1 MAETTKHVPNLNIK
15 SFFSILKTR
24 KTIAFTYVFMLAFV
38 SLTVFL
44 AFSPSSNASSPWF
57 TNIFTT
63 KTSTFDSSKSH
74 LSSIFSFFFHNTTTS
89 SSSFSSSTFSNTFS
103 NTSRSNS
110 NTFQSSNS
118 NTTTF
123 KPTHVGNKTQNS
135 LNPSK
140 DAVSTTNKT
149 SSHVSDEV
157 KHQKKENQTASMK
170 DEIHMMESLMKCD
183 FFDGKWVKDESYPLY
198 KPGSCNLIDEQ
209 FSCINNGRPDKDYQK
224 LKWKPKGCSLP
235 RLETFD
241 EFIIIST
248 RFLISIRIWVESNS
262 IAAKLN
268 IFVGL
273 VRRGLDIRSVT
284 QVV

>member
-1 MAETTKHVPNLNIK
+1 MAESIKHVTHLNIK
-15 SFFSILKTR
+15 SFSSILKTR
-24 KTIAFTYVFMLAFV
+24 KTIAFTYAFMLAFV

-63 KTSTFDSSKSH
+63 KTSTFDSS
-74 LSSIFSFFFHNTTTS
+74 IFSFFFHNTTTS
-89 SSSFSSSTFSNTFS
+89 SSTFSNTFG

-110 NTFQSSNS
+110 NTFQSSKS

-123 KPTHVGNKTQNS
+123 KATHVGNKTQNS
-135 LNPSK
+135 LNTSK
-140 DAVSTTNKT
+140 DAVSTTNQT
-149 SSHVSDEV
+149 SSHVLDEG
-157 KHQKKENQTASMK
+157 KHKKKENQTASVK
-170 DEIHMMESLMKCD
+170 DEIHLMESLMKCD
-183 FFDGKWVKDESYPLY
+183 FFDGKWIKDESYPLY

-248 RFLISIRIWVESNS
+248 RFLISTRIWVEANS
-262 IAAKLN
+262 IAAKLDV
-268 IFVGL
+268 FVGL

-284 QVV
+284 RVV